1 MLKRA
6 ITRKEKLRARTRE
19 EETKEILVSVPDLKE
34 EIKTLNKE
42 IVDQQIKIEQAKT
55 DQEILRNLYDLGY
68 IDAEGNILK

>member
-6 ITRKEKLRARTRE
+6 IIRKEKLRARTRE
-19 EETKEILVSVPDLKE
+19 EETKEILDSVPDLKE

>member
-1 MLKRA
+1 MD
-6 ITRKEKLRARTRE
+6 
-19 EETKEILVSVPDLKE
+19 SVPDLKE

-55 DQEILRNLYDLGY
+55 DQEILRNLYDLEY